1 MLHENDGPHVQE
13 NHTIWANEHFTL
25 LGKKNN
31 FSYRHS
37 LTLKAPNT
45 ENIKYFGTQIC
56 LIFRAAERRG
66 ISIVSST
73 PDILSLYPHTHSRT
87 LMESR
92 MTNHGRVYTV
102 YLGYHG

>member
-13 NHTIWANEHFTL
+13 IIRYRLMSTL
-25 LGKKNN
+25 NCLENNN

-56 LIFRAAERRG
+56 LVFRAAERRG